1 MEFFIDLITNGLL
14 VGLMYAL
21 VAVGF
26 VLIYKATSIMNFAQG
41 DLVMFAGYAA
51 AVMLGLRGM
60 PIWLMV
66 LVLCVGMVALG
77 FVLERWHPAA
87 HGGTAPGL
95 GDHGDHRFKLCVAR
109 PGGHHLGGR
118 HQAARLTS
126 APGTLCHWSRV
137 HLAH

>member
-1 MEFFIDLITNGLL
+1 VEFFIDLITNGLL

-51 AVMLGLRGM
+51 AVMLGLQGM

-66 LVLCVGMVALG
+66 LVLCIMVALG
-77 FVLERWHPAA
+77 FVLGASYGRWWDSP
-87 HGGTAPGL
+87 
-95 GDHGDHRFKLCVAR
+95 
-109 PGGHHLGGR
+109 
-118 HQAARLTS
+118 
-126 APGTLCHWSRV
+126 WSR
-137 HLAH
+137 